1 MDCVTSLM
9 TFHFIFRFRL
19 DSWKDGERV
28 LNELAN
34 LLKLKGYLTSLRVDR
49 HEISFRVEDNP
60 EKKTAADV
68 ARIINERLPSI
79 KNNVSRRLGVTI
91 ISAGVGD
98 KTKSTE
104 LNGIQRIE
112 ILDGWNVT
120 LMLAAAGTAAVVVI
134 IVITVCLLKGYDKSK
149 DKLGDL
155 QHSMSGPAET
165 CKDYQDLCRAR
176 MTGGK
181 NGSGNTNEPQPA
193 GRVVIL
199 NQENDRPPSSRSS
212 TSSWSEEPALTNMD
226 ISTGHM
232 VLVSVFETCSTIS
245 I

>member
-1 MDCVTSLM
+1 MN
-9 TFHFIFRFRL
+9 FRL
-19 DSWKDGERV
+19 DSWRDGDRV

-34 LLKLKGYLTSLRVDR
+34 LLSLKGYLTSLRVDR

-60 EKKTAADV
+60 EKKTAADI
-68 ARIINERLPSI
+68 ARMINERLPSI
-79 KNNVSRRLGVTI
+79 KNNLSRRLGVTI
-91 ISAGVGD
+91 ISAGIGD
-98 KTKSTE
+98 KTKGID

-112 ILDGWNVT
+112 LLEGWNMT

-134 IVITVCLLKGYDKSK
+134 VVITVCLMKGYDKSK
-149 DKLGDL
+149 DKLGAL
-155 QHSMSGPAET
+155 QRSMSGPAES

-181 NGSGNTNEPQPA
+181 NGSGNLSEPQPA
-193 GRVVIL
+193 GRVTIL

-232 VLVSVFETCSTIS
+232 VLVSRETLSF
-245 I
+245 

>member
-1 MDCVTSLM
+1 MRIIVISNLN
-9 TFHFIFRFRL
+9 FRL
-19 DSWKDGERV
+19 DSWRDGDRV

-34 LLKLKGYLTSLRVDR
+34 LLSLKGYLTSLRVDR

-68 ARIINERLPSI
+68 ARMINERLPSI
-79 KNNVSRRLGVTI
+79 KNNLSRRLGVTI
-91 ISAGVGD
+91 ISAGIGD
-98 KTKSTE
+98 KTKGSD

-112 ILDGWNVT
+112 LLEGWNMT

-134 IVITVCLLKGYDKSK
+134 VVITVCLMKGYDKSK

-155 QHSMSGPAET
+155 QRSMSGPAES

-181 NGSGNTNEPQPA
+181 NGSGNLSEPQPA
-193 GRVVIL
+193 GRVTIL

-232 VLVSVFETCSTIS
+232 VLVSFGH
-245 I
+245 